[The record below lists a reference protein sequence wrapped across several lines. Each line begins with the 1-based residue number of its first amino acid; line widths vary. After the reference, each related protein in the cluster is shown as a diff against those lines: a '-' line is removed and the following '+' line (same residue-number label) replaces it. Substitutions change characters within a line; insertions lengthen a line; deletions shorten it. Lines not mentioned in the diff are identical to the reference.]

1 MTKFSESLFDIEEFP
16 NIVGEFYQALIL
28 ITTYCLSAIICRSDQ
43 NILQDFLK
51 QSNRDIDCYVR
62 KHIQLK

>member
-28 ITTYCLSAIICRSDQ
+28 ITTICQ
-43 NILQDFLK
+43 PLFAVVNKIFYK
-51 QSNRDIDCYVR
+51 IFWSNQTGIFIATSESTYS
-62 KHIQLK
+62 